1 MPNALLAKLSDARER
16 FFGANFLLQGCS
28 QAVKHCWSVVQAY
41 VIATSTQ
48 VEISKVD
55 VSKFDDAYFKSSDK
69 AQKKK
74 GEEAFFEEKTEKKE
88 LSSDYIDNRK
98 KVS

>member
-1 MPNALLAKLSDARER
+1 M
-16 FFGANFLLQGCS
+16 
-28 QAVKHCWSVVQAY
+28 QAY

-74 GEEAFFEEKTEKKE
+74 GEEAFFEEKTEKKK
-88 LSSDYIDNRK
+88 LSSDYIDNQK
-98 KVS
+98 KVGYYRFSYSLHWHTWAWLLVTPHHCIHSSCLLAYLN